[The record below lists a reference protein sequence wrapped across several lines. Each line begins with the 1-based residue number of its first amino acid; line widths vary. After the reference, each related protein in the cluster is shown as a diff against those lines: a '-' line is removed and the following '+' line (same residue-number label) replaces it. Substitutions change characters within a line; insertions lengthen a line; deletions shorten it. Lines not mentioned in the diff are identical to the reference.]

1 MAEAHIYLERTISHC
16 VSALLDLI
24 DLRLWTGGA
33 RKGFLQKSIAYNDYY
48 LIGLFYF
55 VFVHIR
61 LNLWL
66 RYLTQSSPSLNNG
79 VQTIIIENTRND
91 PLTQIYQGSSQ
102 FHYSWTD
109 TGFFCQ

>member
-66 RYLTQSSPSLNNG
+66 RYLTQSSPSLKGILHQKKFYRLNLIFWIVMG
-79 VQTIIIENTRND
+79 CGIARFGRRGLKTTET
-91 PLTQIYQGSSQ
+91 
-102 FHYSWTD
+102 
-109 TGFFCQ
+109 

>member
-24 DLRLWTGGA
+24 DLRLWTERA

-48 LIGLFYF
+48 LIGLSQFIF
-55 VFVHIR
+55 FTFE

-66 RYLTQSSPSLNNG
+66 R
-79 VQTIIIENTRND
+79 
-91 PLTQIYQGSSQ
+91 
-102 FHYSWTD
+102 D
-109 TGFFCQ
+109 T